1 MDRRNFLRAAGV
13 PAAAAVL
20 GADVQAQAPGEA
32 LPPGTY
38 RRCEQLHSKLLPEE
52 IDQFVVDLPLPAV
65 AKSVPLA
72 ADGSGPNPPIGAVAQ
87 GTPPEWFWREG
98 TGPIPENSQWGEQRP
113 GRPDDV
119 YRVAGVPVQY
129 TEMQTRDFVTQVIP
143 GWMTRLLGYSAPR
156 TDPAAPEISVP
167 GPTFEV
173 RLGEPNLVRVTNN
186 IDPALGLDISVHQ
199 HGGHTPAHS
208 DGHANFMILP
218 EEPGKHPAESRD
230 YYYPNP
236 VPLEVT
242 GELGNWTPHPGKW
255 ELGETPSTM
264 WYHDHAEDIT
274 AHNALM
280 GLAGLFFL
288 RDPLLDTWQ
297 QEGPLPDCQHEIPL
311 VFRDACFCKITVPEQ
326 IQPKVREAIAAY
338 EQAHPGETIQGEA
351 SIHFDPFDHNGT
363 LGNVMLVNGAAYPR
377 KQVNPEPYWLRML
390 NASLAR
396 FFALEFW
403 VIHPQTRQPK
413 VLKFL
418 RFGRDSWL
426 FDKPREQ
433 SMVFLGM
440 ANRGD
445 VQLDFS
451 QFFDRSGPAPVLH
464 PEWRPYAQP
473 DGTIHV
479 YVVSP
484 LNQKDGRGPGHG
496 DNIVAAQDFPRGNTG
511 AVPLDKDAP
520 LFLMRFEVVPQGNA
534 PLPPRICVKEP
545 APVRK
550 PLTTESVLRPFTPTE
565 LPPPGKIVVRELVF
579 ERGRGAWQINGRFY
593 DSCIANA
600 VPELWS
606 TELWILKNKSG
617 GWWHPIHIHL
627 EAHQQI
633 FARARNHLGERI
645 AMRRPDY
652 HPELY
657 EPFIV
662 DEGWDETTAAE
673 EEQRWREAFGEGGVN
688 DPEANGS
695 TFDNSVWSLGI
706 RHDTTVLGPNTEV
719 HILMR
724 FRTWQGPFVFH
735 CHNLNHEDMRMMYQ
749 MDPRR
754 SDAVPP
760 PPDSQLKVRPDYWF
774 FRGPEHCCEASKKEQ
789 A

>member
-1 MDRRNFLRAAGV
+1 MDRREFLRTAGG
-13 PAAAAVL
+13 PAAAALV
-20 GADVQAQAPGEA
+20 GQNVQAQGPGAE

-38 RRCEQLHSKLLPEE
+38 RRCEQLHTKLLPEE
-52 IDQFVVDLPLPAV
+52 IDQFVVDLPIPKVAQEIPLGPGGAGPQPA
-65 AKSVPLA
+65 
-72 ADGSGPNPPIGAVAQ
+72 IGNVAQ
-87 GTPPEWFWREG
+87 GTAPEWFWKEG
-98 TGPIPENSQWGEQRP
+98 AGQVPPAPSRWGEQAP
-113 GRPDDV
+113 GRPDDI
-119 YRVAGVPVQY
+119 YRVPDVPVKY
-129 TEMQTRDFVTQVIP
+129 SEMQTTDIVTQVIP
-143 GWMTRLLGYSAPR
+143 GWMTHLLAYSAVREDGTVSEP
-156 TDPAAPEISVP
+156 SVP

-173 RLGEPNLVRVTNN
+173 RLGEPNLVRVTNK
-186 IDPALGLDISVHQ
+186 IDPALGLDVSVHQ

-208 DGHANFMILP
+208 DGHPNFLILP
-218 EEPGKHPAESRD
+218 EERGKHPAESRD

-242 GELGNWTPHPGKW
+242 GELGNWQPHPGQW
-255 ELGETPSTM
+255 ELGETPTTM

-280 GLAGLFFL
+280 GLAGFFFL
-288 RDPLLDTWQ
+288 RDPLLDQWQ
-297 QEGPLPDCQHEIPL
+297 KEGPLPDCRHEIPL
-311 VFRDACFCKITVPEQ
+311 VFRDACFCKITDPQQ
-326 IQPKVREAIAAY
+326 IQPKVRQAIAEY
-338 EQAHPGETIQGEA
+338 EKAHPGHKIRGEA

-377 KQVNPEPYWLRML
+377 KRVNPEAYWLRML

-403 VIHPQTRQPK
+403 VIHPKTRQPK
-413 VLKFL
+413 VVRFL

-451 QFFDRSGPAPVLH
+451 QFVETTGDKPALH
-464 PEWRPYAQP
+464 PEWQPYAQP

-479 YVVSP
+479 YVVST

-511 AVPLDKDAP
+511 AVPLDKEAP
-520 LFLMRFEVVPQGNA
+520 LFLMRFEVVPGGDV
-534 PLPPRICVKEP
+534 PLPPRVCVVEP
-545 APVRK
+545 AADRK
-550 PLTTESVLRPFTPTE
+550 KLTTESVLRPFTPIE

-645 AMRRPDY
+645 SFRRPGYNPKD
-652 HPELY
+652 Y
-657 EPFIV
+657 EPFL
-662 DEGWDETTAAE
+662 EEWDEQAAVVE
-673 EEQRWREAFGEGGVN
+673 EKRWNEAFGLGDSTN
-688 DPEANGS
+688 PQANGS

-724 FRTWQGPFVFH
+724 FRTFQGPFVFH

-749 MDPRR
+749 MDPR
-754 SDAVPP
+754 SSNSVPR
-760 PPDSQLKVRPDYWF
+760 PPDSQLRVRPDFWF
-774 FRGPEHCCEASKKEQ
+774 FHSHEPHCCQDSKKEQ